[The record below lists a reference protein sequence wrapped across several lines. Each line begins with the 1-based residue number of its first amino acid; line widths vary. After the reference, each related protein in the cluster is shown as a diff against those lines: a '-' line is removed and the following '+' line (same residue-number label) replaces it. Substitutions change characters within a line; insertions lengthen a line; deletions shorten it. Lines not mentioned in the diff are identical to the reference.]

1 MCGLRCPIPTVE
13 RLRRSILLFRRNTT
27 PTDVLLV
34 IIVAVVPFA
43 TSISL
48 ALALPFSLFR
58 GCFSIGTQD
67 YPLADDIAAGDD
79 TPIIYSWRSGEGIGK
94 HPNSQRGN
102 ALVNFADAT
111 ATSSSCDDS
120 TDYYALH
127 GALLLFVWMLIAP
140 YGIYQAR

>member
-1 MCGLRCPIPTVE
+1 LE
-13 RLRRSILLFRRNTT
+13 
-27 PTDVLLV
+27 
-34 IIVAVVPFA
+34 VVNV
-43 TSISL
+43 TSIGEWTSVT
-48 ALALPFSLFR
+48 FVRWGS
-58 GCFSIGTQD
+58 GDDDSD

-94 HPNSQRGN
+94 HPNSQRGI